1 MNEHKILETFGLN
14 FKMYRT
20 KLRMSQ
26 DEVASRTGLSKPYIS
41 NIENG
46 KHSISLVN
54 ALMLSELVGK
64 NIESMLR
71 EFD

>member
-1 MNEHKILETFGLN
+1 MDEQNILKTFGFN
-14 FKMYRT
+14 FKIFRT
-20 KLRMSQ
+20 KLGLSQ
-26 DEVASRTGLSKPYIS
+26 EQVAEKTGLSKPYIS

-64 NIESMLR
+64 NIESMLK
-71 EFD
+71 EIE

>member
-1 MNEHKILETFGLN
+1 
-14 FKMYRT
+14 
-20 KLRMSQ
+20 MSQ
-26 DEVASRTGLSKPYIS
+26 EDVCDKTGFSQAYIS
-41 NIENG
+41 NVENG